1 MLPALKLVKKAD
13 ANCLANIII
22 TDGNASITFTGTAK
36 RNKLS
41 YSYDDTNFSSFADA
55 KDQIQIYRKSGEL
68 GINGV
73 TSTGVKKDGRVF
85 NLAGQQVGDDY
96 KGIVIVNGKK
106 IVRK

>member
-1 MLPALKLVKKAD
+1 MVKKAD

-22 TDGNASITFTGTAK
+22 TDGNASITFIRTAK